1 MAAVSFP
8 SKINPLLTHYPLANN
23 KYKAY
28 IKGMKLLGAILYHI
42 FVVLG
47 WSFLISKVVSRLLG
61 LKEKAGDNIGLA
73 LAYFLSI
80 VLAVSVCWYI
90 YNRKAP
96 TPEAS
101 HPETIELQPR
111 IDDLRRTLQKPAVI
125 LRSTPAPGKPEGH
138 VSCLGRVTWQLP
150 GETCPVD
157 EEGKPLEPLATL
169 FVPKLPGVPAE
180 LSNVALIT
188 IFATEEGWAEAPET
202 KPQLGCVIRTYP
214 TLDGLVPCDYVSGI
228 WKTCILTPE
237 AVKHDM
243 PRWPDCGGT
252 DEEWD
257 IIRALEKKHKIDYH
271 ENICDTVYE
280 SIHKADF
287 PQSFSAD
294 DTVHAVYETHKF
306 GGYPTYIQDNEVPE
320 NHTYVMQVGYDPDAG
335 FEFADCGCY
344 YFYYNAEKNSWR
356 VLFDSY

>member
-1 MAAVSFP
+1 
-8 SKINPLLTHYPLANN
+8 
-23 KYKAY
+23 
-28 IKGMKLLGAILYHI
+28 MKLLGSILYHI

-47 WSFLISKVVSRLLG
+47 WSFVISKVVSHLLG
-61 LKEKAGDNIGLA
+61 LKEKVGDNLGLA
-73 LAYFLSI
+73 LAYFLTI

-90 YNRKAP
+90 YNRKPEPEAAPAP
-96 TPEAS
+96 TAK
-101 HPETIELQPR
+101 LQAQ
-111 IDDLRRTLQKPAVI
+111 IDVLRQSLQKSAVI
-125 LRSTPAPGKPEGH
+125 LRSALATNRPEGH

-150 GETCPVD
+150 GEECPVD
-157 EEGKPLEPLATL
+157 ADGNRLEPLATL
-169 FVPKLPGVPAE
+169 FVPDLPGVPAE
-180 LSNVALIT
+180 LRKVALIT
-188 IFATEEGWAEAPET
+188 IFATEEGWSENPEE

-214 TLDGLVPCDYVSGI
+214 TLEGLVPCDYVSGI

-280 SIHKADF
+280 SVHKTDF

-294 DTVHAVYETHKF
+294 DSIHAVYETHKF
-306 GGYPTYIQDNEVPE
+306 GGYPTYIQDNEAPE
-320 NHTYVMQVGYDPDAG
+320 GHTYVMQIGYDPDAG

-344 YFYYNAEKNSWR
+344 YFYYNAEKNDWR